1 MQEFGLLVLCV
12 CVGVGGYS
20 VGASQRFWLHCLI
33 VGFKDE

>member
-12 CVGVGGYS
+12 CVGVGYC

-33 VGFKDE
+33 VGFKR